1 LVVHAVAASIQDTT
15 TVREGAVAFIKE
27 AEVRATV
34 VERDDQERV
43 SRLEAESVIA
53 LVSTRG
59 EAEGFTQKIALPD
72 SELIDARQARD
83 MAEANS

>member
-15 TVREGAVAFIKE
+15 TVREGAAAFIKE
-27 AEVRATV
+27 AEVWATV